1 MGAHVTPPWIAD
13 AADRAVR
20 RASHDPASAFE
31 VRAALRREERQRPR
45 VDWAHVAFAVAF
57 GLALGAL
64 VHGVWTLAQMAA
76 HR

>member
-1 MGAHVTPPWIAD
+1 MIDGRPPWVAD
-13 AADRAVR
+13 EPVR
-20 RASHDPASAFE
+20 RP
-31 VRAALRREERQRPR
+31 ALRREERRRPR